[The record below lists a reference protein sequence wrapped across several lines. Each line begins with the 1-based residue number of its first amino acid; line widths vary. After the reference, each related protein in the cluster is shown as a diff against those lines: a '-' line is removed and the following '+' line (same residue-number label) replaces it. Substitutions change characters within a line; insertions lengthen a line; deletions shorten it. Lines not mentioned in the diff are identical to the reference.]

1 MPAIQRDLGFSD
13 TQLGALGSAF
23 IFAYIFLSPLFGVLG
38 DRGSRNKLM
47 AVGVGLWSV
56 ATAYTGIAHSYLG
69 QMAARVGVGV
79 GEASYSVISPSSIA
93 DHYPPERRG
102 RAFAIY
108 AGAIPIG
115 SAMGYLLGGILEA
128 RFGWEKAFF
137 IVGLPGLILATLLFV
152 LQEPVRGSS
161 DNEVAHERKTIKNVL
176 AELRANGSYVS
187 IVAGYTAYTFVL
199 GGLAFWMP
207 SFIVR
212 YFDISLEK
220 GNIIFGGITVA
231 GGFIGTLI
239 GGWWSDRMESRSGNG
254 SLKVAVSACLISV
267 PLFAVILQQT
277 NFNVFCVLL
286 FILEVFLFMCIS
298 PIEAVSVN
306 VVRPHIRATATAV
319 SVFTIHCFG
328 DGISRVLIGTLSDS
342 VGLKGA
348 IAICPWVLGLAAVL
362 WGVGL
367 VRYWQPR
374 PWPVGGPQL
383 PWMQRHRG
391 QWRDSGV
398 RENTL
403 EAFRLAKTLGA
414 KMVELDV
421 RLSKDN
427 VAVVNHDDT
436 LKRLQGLDLKVSDLT
451 ASELWEKGGVS
462 KLSEVLS
469 DPACPSLVNI
479 EIKGHNF
486 KDIGLENA
494 VSKAI
499 LEANAHS
506 RAIVSSFNPF
516 SLMRMAKLM
525 PLVPRALLAHDDPG
539 PKNPIYLRKMW
550 FAFLAQPHALN
561 LSDKMITHA
570 RMREYNR
577 RKIPVY
583 VWTVND
589 QARADQLKTFGVR
602 GLISDLL

>member
-1 MPAIQRDLGFSD
+1 MAI
-13 TQLGALGSAF
+13 
-23 IFAYIFLSPLFGVLG
+23 
-38 DRGSRNKLM
+38 
-47 AVGVGLWSV
+47 GVGLWSI

-93 DHYPPERRG
+93 DHYPPEKRG

-108 AGAIPIG
+108 AGAIPVG

-137 IVGLPGLILATLLFV
+137 IVGLPGLLLAAV
-152 LQEPVRGSS
+152 LYYLHEPVRGSS
-161 DNEVAHERKTIKNVL
+161 DNEVAQEWKGIKNVL
-176 AELRANGSYVS
+176 RELGANGSYVS

-199 GGLAFWMP
+199 GGMAFWMP

-231 GGFIGTLI
+231 GGFIGTLL

-254 SLKVAVSACLISV
+254 SLKVSIVACAVSV
-267 PLFAVILQQT
+267 PLFAMIIQQADFT
-277 NFNVFCVLL
+277 VFCVML
-286 FILEVFLFMCIS
+286 FVLEVFLFMCIS

-306 VVRPHIRATATAV
+306 VVRPHIRATSTAV

-328 DGISRVLIGTLSDS
+328 DGISRVLIGSVSDS
-342 VGLKGA
+342 QGLRAA
-348 IAICPWVLGLAAVL
+348 IAICPWILALAGVL
-362 WGVGL
+362 WGIGL

-374 PWPVGGPQL
+374 PWPLGAPQL

-391 QWRDSGV
+391 QWKDSGV

-403 EAFRLAKTLGA
+403 EAFRLAKTRGA
-414 KMVELDV
+414 QMVELDV
-421 RLSKDN
+421 RLSKDG
-427 VAVVNHDDT
+427 VAVVNHDET
-436 LKRLQGLDLKVSDLT
+436 LKRLQGLDLNVSDLT
-451 ASELWEKGGVS
+451 ASELWERGQVS

-469 DPACPSLVNI
+469 DPECPSLVNI

-486 KDIGLENA
+486 KNVGLEKA
-494 VSKAI
+494 VAWAI
-499 LEANAHS
+499 TESQANS
-506 RAIVSSFNPF
+506 RVIVSSFNPF
-516 SLMRMAKLM
+516 SLKRMAKLM
-525 PLVPRALLAHDDPG
+525 PSVPRALLAHDDPG

-561 LSDKMITHA
+561 LANSMITHS
-570 RMREYNR
+570 RMRELNR

-589 QARADQLKTFGVR
+589 QARADQLKELGVR
-602 GLISDLL
+602 GLISDIL